1 MGNAGGVG
9 QPARAEPCVAQ
20 PAVAEPVDAA
30 VQAAVAALR
39 AADPAGLPTEQ
50 ALTDLDGLLR
60 AQQDL
65 RRVVI
70 SALGDARVR
79 RTYGVDNEPSL
90 GSWLRRRHPERPTAD
105 ISLTQQLR
113 NYPLLRERVLS
124 GQLTCD
130 ADRQVANALT
140 HTRANVDRPDE
151 LIDGQPARPV
161 LDAITDNTPDLIRT
175 GTLSSTRTHLDA
187 QTGQEVEDPQIL
199 ALRAELDTIKNSTGP
214 NSGSGSE
221 LGQVEAALVLLAAHL
236 PARFLPHA
244 LTEQLAALLPTR
256 LEDQARRA
264 QDSHRVSLQP
274 DPDRPGGQITI
285 DANTELWEP
294 CTSCSQHWPP
304 ATPTPP

>member
-1 MGNAGGVG
+1 MPGVWDSPLVPS
-9 QPARAEPCVAQ
+9 PASPSRPSPSLLMQ
-20 PAVAEPVDAA
+20 A

-175 GTLSSTRTHLDA
+175 WAKGHGYVTRT
-187 QTGQEVEDPQIL
+187 G
-199 ALRAELDTIKNSTGP
+199 ELP
-214 NSGSGSE
+214 
-221 LGQVEAALVLLAAHL
+221 
-236 PARFLPHA
+236 R
-244 LTEQLAALLPTR
+244 
-256 LEDQARRA
+256 
-264 QDSHRVSLQP
+264 HRVDGDATCLR
-274 DPDRPGGQITI
+274 RPVSSERKTAQSWPTDSSPRQQGLGGQ
-285 DANTELWEP
+285 
-294 CTSCSQHWPP
+294 PP
-304 ATPTPP
+304 